1 MDEISKIV
9 SVLISNTKETEFW
22 KEHLKLLKICVKYK
36 NYKKIIQSS
45 EFQTHALEYCWLHYN
60 YQGPISKKE
69 DFEKKVKEILKNKL
83 TSARQLRAHKNYL
96 QALKKEQRR
105 IEKKLA
111 LTTLEHYLF
120 EAARVFLYLKSSRIE
135 VRHRTQ
141 FIFDNIFREIGM
153 RNNIPVS
160 VFRYSARDEILSCLS
175 GKKINLKKIQTRKR
189 LLLRIIEGR
198 KGRFVE
204 PTNIKKVLK
213 KTLFQEKL
221 KKTDIMEGQIAFK
234 GVVSGKVKI
243 VNKIADIKKVKV
255 GDILV
260 SIATSPDVLPA
271 MIKASAFVTDSGG
284 ITSHAAIIARELKKP
299 CVIGTKL
306 ATKVLQDGDL
316 VEVDAQRG
324 IVRKIK

>member
-1 MDEISKIV
+1 
-9 SVLISNTKETEFW
+9 
-22 KEHLKLLKICVKYK
+22 
-36 NYKKIIQSS
+36 
-45 EFQTHALEYCWLHYN
+45 
-60 YQGPISKKE
+60 
-69 DFEKKVKEILKNKL
+69 
-83 TSARQLRAHKNYL
+83 
-96 QALKKEQRR
+96 
-105 IEKKLA
+105 
-111 LTTLEHYLF
+111 
-120 EAARVFLYLKSSRIE
+120 
-135 VRHRTQ
+135 
-141 FIFDNIFREIGM
+141 
-153 RNNIPVS
+153 
-160 VFRYSARDEILSCLS
+160 
-175 GKKINLKKIQTRKR
+175 
-189 LLLRIIEGR
+189 
-198 KGRFVE
+198 
-204 PTNIKKVLK
+204 
-213 KTLFQEKL
+213 
-221 KKTDIMEGQIAFK
+221 MEGQIAFK